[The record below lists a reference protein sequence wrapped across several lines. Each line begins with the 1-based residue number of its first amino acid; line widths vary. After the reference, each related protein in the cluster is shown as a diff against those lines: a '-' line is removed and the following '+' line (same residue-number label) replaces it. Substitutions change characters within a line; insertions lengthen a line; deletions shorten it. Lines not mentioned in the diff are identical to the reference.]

1 MIPKY
6 PFCVTVWRR
15 VGTNKMDLRTK
26 SFETM
31 MAANAYASTLY
42 HRPDVKRVQ
51 VYCILDDRNRNE
63 MGSFESYSAEAV

>member
-1 MIPKY
+1 
-6 PFCVTVWRR
+6 
-15 VGTNKMDLRTK
+15 MDLRTK